1 MNCLHIEPREGNVR
15 RGLRTPRFLLDS
27 TKTMKKG
34 VGMSLIVACKNKNGI
49 VLAADSKSMDMD
61 ANGEFRELRVRRL
74 VQLSRNAAILAG
86 GAAEGESMA
95 LSLKSFTQ
103 SEGLSDIQD
112 VYGGALPFLASEYDR
127 YMRKACERLPL
138 DPIHQIHFILAGY
151 TEKDPENPYRLYLIW
166 TKKKLPQLDGDEIT
180 LAFAV
185 PRIMKLEYTLNRLC
199 RENTGLDFIRSEIQ
213 KSLEK
218 QAETQE
224 EIGPPFHF
232 AYVTEAGFQKA

>member
-1 MNCLHIEPREGNVR
+1 
-15 RGLRTPRFLLDS
+15 
-27 TKTMKKG
+27 MKKG
-34 VGMSLIVACKNKNGI
+34 VGMSLIVACKNNNGI

-61 ANGEFRELRVRRL
+61 ANGEIRELRVRRL

-95 LSLKSFTQ
+95 LSLKSFIQ
-103 SEGLSDIQD
+103 SEGLSEIQD
-112 VYGGALPFLASEYDR
+112 VYGAALPFLASEYDR
-127 YMRKACERLPL
+127 YMRKTCELLPL

-151 TEKDPENPYRLYLIW
+151 TEKDAQNPYRLYLIW

-185 PRIMKLEYTLNRLC
+185 PRIMKLEYKLNRLC
-199 RENTGLDFIRSEIQ
+199 RGNAGLDLIRSEIQ

-218 QAETQE
+218 QAQMQE
-224 EIGPPFHF
+224 EIGLPFHF